1 MNKKAYYVLGI
12 VILFGIL
19 LLFPQPNSI
28 VLISP
33 SICPEAVY
41 FFKVDRPLIALT
53 IDDSPDPQTTLKI
66 LEVLQVNQ
74 AKATF
79 FAISSEVEKYPEV
92 ITQIVDRG
100 NEIGNHLTRDEP
112 SINLGDKFE
121 AELITADRILRQF
134 DAVTWLRP
142 GKGFCDRDMIK
153 IATKH
158 NYKMVLG
165 SIWSYDTNLPFA
177 NFSTWF
183 ILHNLHPGGIIVL
196 HDAGNNGE
204 RGNRT
209 VKTLKRVLPELSKRG
224 YRVVTLSEL
233 ATFNETKD

>member
-1 MNKKAYYVLGI
+1 MNKKTYYVLGI

-28 VLISP
+28 ALISP
-33 SICPEAVY
+33 GICPEAVY
-41 FFKVDRPLIALT
+41 FFQIDRPLIALT
-53 IDDSPDPQTTLKI
+53 IDDSPNPQTTLKI
-66 LEVLQVNQ
+66 LDVLQANE

-79 FAISSEVEKYPEV
+79 FAISSEVEKYPEI

-112 SINLGDKFE
+112 SINLGKKFE
-121 AELITADRILRQF
+121 AELIAADRILRQF
-134 DAVTWLRP
+134 DSVSWVRP
-142 GKGFCDRDMIK
+142 GRGFCDRDMIRV
-153 IATKH
+153 ATKH

-165 SIWSYDTNLPFA
+165 SIWPYDTNFSFA
-177 NFSTWF
+177 NFSVWF

-204 RGNRT
+204 RGKRT
-209 VKTLKRVLPELSKRG
+209 VQTLKRVLPELSKRG
-224 YRVVTLSEL
+224 YRVVTLSQL
-233 ATFNETKD
+233 AAFNKTSN